1 MPVEKIITLV
11 VVCNNHFAVLLA
23 ALLKSIDI
31 THKTEED
38 INIYVVDDGLNSS
51 TRVKLK
57 KCICSAKITLTWI
70 KIGDAIPKGI
80 LIPMDNSSFPISAY
94 LRLFA
99 SQFVSSDV
107 KKIIYLDADMILLED
122 ISVLWNT
129 SLQDYAVAAVIDR
142 TGKVSNAWGG
152 IKNYKELGL
161 DPEAKYFNSG
171 LLVID
176 LIKWREMN
184 LTNRVIN
191 CISENK
197 QYAAFPDQYGLNVV
211 LVNNWLELDP
221 MWNCFPMSTVERP
234 NLIHFIGRKPI
245 FKKYDYN
252 QSYKKMF
259 FEYLN
264 ETEWRGFKPQTESS
278 RMLRKAYNL
287 VSKKTTS
294 FLRFI
299 NVSS

>member
-1 MPVEKIITLV
+1 VEKTITLV

-23 ALLKSIDI
+23 ALLKSIDV
-31 THKTEED
+31 THKTEET
-38 INIYVVDDGLNSS
+38 INIYVVDDGLNSL
-51 TRVKLK
+51 TRAKLV
-57 KCICSAKITLTWI
+57 KCISSTKITLVWI
-70 KIGDAIPKGI
+70 RIADAIPKGT

-99 SQFVSSDV
+99 SYFVASDV
-107 KKIIYLDADMILLED
+107 EKIIYLDADMILLED
-122 ISVLWNT
+122 ISLLWNI
-129 SLQDYAVAAVIDR
+129 SLQDYAVAAVVDR
-142 TGKVSNAWGG
+142 TEKISNPWGG
-152 IKNYKELGL
+152 IKNYQELGL

-176 LIKWREMN
+176 LIKWRELN
-184 LTNRVIN
+184 LTYKVLS
-191 CISENK
+191 CIGENK

-211 LVNNWLELDP
+211 LINNWLELDP

-252 QSYKKMF
+252 QSYKRMF

-264 ETEWRGFKPQTESS
+264 ETEWKGFKPQTESS
-278 RMLRKAYNL
+278 RMFRKAYNL
-287 VSKKTTS
+287 ISKKTTS
-294 FLRFI
+294 LLRFI
-299 NVSS
+299 NVSN